1 MTTPDSEARPT
12 KGHVLHN
19 WDPEDEKNW
28 DSGIA
33 WRTLWISTFSLI
45 IGFCTWYLVSA
56 IAPLLNDIG
65 FSLSKSQLY
74 WLTAIAGLSL
84 PSKTQAPHTGPC
96 SRCRLS
102 AALAAASSLASCPLP
117 GTSSP
122 SACLERRWACKPAL
136 ATLVFPSSNSLVHG
150 LWDLGC
156 WASPLSRHNV
166 PTQVRKSL
174 STTLLSFWCRG
185 H

>member
-74 WLTAIAGLSL
+74 WLTAIPGLACGFFRLIFTFL
-84 PSKTQAPHTGPC
+84 P
-96 SRCRLS
+96 
-102 AALAAASSLASCPLP
+102 
-117 GTSSP
+117 P
-122 SACLERRWACKPAL
+122 SWVPA
-136 ATLVFPSSNSLVHG
+136 NS
-150 LWDLGC
+150 
-156 WASPLSRHNV
+156 
-166 PTQVRKSL
+166 
-174 STTLLSFWCRG
+174 
-185 H
+185 